1 MRTICKI
8 KLEGGTLRNEPWN
21 VQLWHSYD
29 GGRTFVY
36 AGFGRFFTDDAE
48 GEKAMREYA
57 EANRSPVRV
66 FPIITPERQS
76 AFEAASLADTL
87 ALPGIP
93 LWEDK
98 WRMNN
103 VPDICGYYGRACRQM
118 NDDEGANRALCMG
131 CPLAEYA
138 HGVELMDYAKGE

>member
-8 KLEGGTLRNEPWN
+8 KLEGGPLRNEPWN

-36 AGFGRFFTDDAE
+36 AGFGRFFTNDAE
-48 GEKAMREYA
+48 GEMAMREYA
-57 EANRSPVRV
+57 EANRSPIRV

-76 AFEAASLADTL
+76 AFEAASLAGTL
-87 ALPGIP
+87 ELPGAS
-93 LWEDK
+93 WETDGLRDK
-98 WRMNN
+98 
-103 VPDICGYYGRACRQM
+103 VPEICGYYGRACRQM
-118 NDDEGANRALCMG
+118 NDDDGANSMICTS